1 MMAHLHPICV
11 GLVACVA
18 CIAVD
23 AHAQSI
29 HVVRPVPG
37 FVCKKLNITE
47 REAMSPDGGGVSIRT
62 APAAAAPAAALA
74 PSVLF
79 VRSPEHIVAGF
90 VEVMRLDGQLGWIEQ
105 SRVKPFDPS
114 ARCVPSLMSN
124 GRIGPG

>member
-1 MMAHLHPICV
+1 MIRIALVCTAACV
-11 GLVACVA
+11 GSA
-18 CIAVD
+18 

-29 HVVRPVPG
+29 QVVRPVPG

-47 REAMSPDGGGVSIRT
+47 REAMSPNGAGVSIRT
-62 APAAAAPAAALA
+62 APTATAPAAALA

-79 VRSPEHIVAGF
+79 VRSPEHVVAGF

-105 SRVKPFDPS
+105 SRVKPFDPM

-124 GRIGPG
+124 GRIGAG